1 MTVVTVALVIILG
14 AWMSLRGY
22 RRGAWA
28 IVVGWMPVML
38 LITTACLAVFY
49 RWTESGSFKAK
60 LATIVAAA
68 LLLFTVGLGLFRSL
82 RKRRDRD
89 GPSEPVAETW
99 LTHANRLV
107 GAFLGLI
114 CCMYSCL
121 ALSLVSGSVVFRVT
135 MSREQEKT
143 LTGTEPEPPPKWVD
157 GLKAVSNTLAG
168 VSDAGL
174 LRHIPRA
181 REYSREIRALVT
193 ILNSPADK
201 LRGVGEKRNLRSYA
215 QIPEVKTALLD
226 EEYKAL
232 VLRVQA
238 GDLMALDSVARS
250 PITKALLD
258 CPEIREL
265 ARSMKPSDLV
275 KDMEELF
282 PPEDEEEAEDADHSA
297 LSQAETRESP
307 LATDRR

>member
-1 MTVVTVALVIILG
+1 VTVVTVVLVVILG
-14 AWMSLRGY
+14 AWMGLRGY
-22 RRGAWA
+22 HRGAWA

-60 LATIVAAA
+60 LSTIAAAA
-68 LLLFTVGLGLFRSL
+68 LLLFIVGSGLFRSL
-82 RKRRDRD
+82 RKRRDR
-89 GPSEPVAETW
+89 GQQSEPVAETW
-99 LTHANRLV
+99 LSRTNRLV

-135 MSREQEKT
+135 MNREQEKT
-143 LTGTEPEPPPKWVD
+143 LTGAEPDPPPKWVD
-157 GLKAVSNTLAG
+157 SLKTVSNTLAG
-168 VSDAGL
+168 VGDAGL

-193 ILNSPADK
+193 ILNSPGEK
-201 LRGVGEKRNLRSYA
+201 LRGVGEKRDLRSYA
-215 QIPEVKTALLD
+215 EIPEVKAALLD
-226 EEYKAL
+226 KEYKAL

-238 GDLMALDSVARS
+238 GDLMALDSIARS
-250 PITKALLD
+250 PLTKALLD

-265 ARSMKPSDLV
+265 TRSLKPSDLV
-275 KDMEELF
+275 RDMEELF
-282 PPEDEEEAEDADHSA
+282 PPEDEGEAEEVEDAAFDQAA
-297 LSQAETRESP
+297 LRESR
-307 LATDRR
+307 LVDGRR